1 MHVLLQTQEAYDEY
15 CKLIRDSCSD
25 DFWRML
31 ESVYEERTGIIDR
44 VLKTSRDV
52 FVRDMGQ
59 FQPSVRLIRGNMV
72 SVGGDFKSLLMHE
85 ITIDLR
91 PFNLPVGDM
100 DEIHFKFVNPLW
112 AWVSAANVMVEA
124 GAKMHFEAK
133 HMFHETTNARL
144 YGAGVSFG
152 DKLKF
157 AASRTPAGGKSAL
170 FGISFDGG
178 DSGVSDRSIYPI
190 CVGVLNFDG
199 ADPAACFNVGYI
211 PCIAKLR
218 LLKKKGMAA
227 RAYIF
232 QRCVGA
238 ILDVL
243 ENVSQ
248 DGFTARIGGIIMRL
262 HPFLA
267 AIRVDSKERKTYFG
281 LKSDRSCAICRFR
294 KGWSCFRRGT
304 AHGKDHI
311 RRLWNLAID
320 QPTTR
325 RRDAFGRAQK
335 RAREQLHR
343 HGFNKKLRCTLL
355 DHAKTILIRD
365 PQLLRQSL
373 FASVIFNDLLHWE
386 LNCCDYFFDAVTGVM
401 TANMQQQCDENTRR
415 LPRFCQRDG
424 TGIARFKTV
433 SSVTYLTTAR
443 RLTLM
448 FVWVHA
454 LGTGARMLPED
465 CRRPA
470 LVALAAM
477 QTIILA
483 CQGGRSYSEDEW
495 TRLLIDS
502 SYEFFSALQFLMQYK
517 ETHDTSDDPKVFV
530 PERRYVHHMTYI

>member
-1 MHVLLQTQEAYDEY
+1 
-15 CKLIRDSCSD
+15 
-25 DFWRML
+25 
-31 ESVYEERTGIIDR
+31 
-44 VLKTSRDV
+44 
-52 FVRDMGQ
+52 
-59 FQPSVRLIRGNMV
+59 MV

-262 HPFLA
+262 RPFLA

-477 QTIILA
+477 
-483 CQGGRSYSEDEW
+483 
-495 TRLLIDS
+495 
-502 SYEFFSALQFLMQYK
+502 
-517 ETHDTSDDPKVFV
+517 
-530 PERRYVHHMTYI
+530 